1 MTDNFQGLETKKEE
15 MRKHK
20 SRNVQISPLKPN
32 TSASDHQNNLNIVVD
47 KLYAMC
53 KIVAYL
59 INPFLYR
66 NLRFCMN

>member
-1 MTDNFQGLETKKEE
+1 

-20 SRNVQISPLKPN
+20 SRNIQISPLKPN

-59 INPFLYR
+59 INPFLYIIFVSLYFSIKW
-66 NLRFCMN
+66 N